1 MPPAKQT
8 SDQIHSGIDRLFS
21 SNPFDNSKESQAFF
35 RESFVTC
42 AEVHYKGNS
51 YFRGLWDLTGIK
63 PADIKSEHDLTR
75 VPPIMVNLFKEHELI
90 TGSPDDVVLNLTSS
104 GTSGQKSQI
113 LLDHQ
118 SLLRVKKLAWMIH
131 DALGM
136 TSEDEVNY
144 LCFTY
149 DPKVATNLGTAFT
162 DELLTS
168 FTKKNEV
175 YYAIQWD
182 QAKNDFSLNVKGV
195 IETLERYAASPKPV
209 RILGFPA
216 HLYKIVRDNNIKL
229 RLPTNSWIQTGGG
242 WKGFANEEVP
252 KSDFR
257 NFMTDRLGIP
267 ASNNRDMFGMVEH
280 GIPYCDCSRGHLHIP
295 NYARVYIRSPKDFS
309 VVSNGDTGL
318 IHFLCSYVTS
328 YPSISLL
335 TTDYGRIGECDCGI
349 GGPTLEILGRAGVHK
364 HKGCALTASKLL
376 DETPGRM

>member
-1 MPPAKQT
+1 MPPAQQS
-8 SDQIHSGIDRLFS
+8 SDRGHTAIDRLFS
-21 SNPFDNSKESQAFF
+21 SNPFDGSDESRALF
-35 RESFVTC
+35 RESFAAC
-42 AEVHYKGNS
+42 AAIHYEGNS
-51 YFRGLWDLTGIK
+51 YFRGLWDLAGLK
-63 PADIKSEHDLTR
+63 PSDLKTEDDLTR
-75 VPPIMVNLFKEHELI
+75 VPSIMVNLFKEQELI
-90 TGSPDDVVLNLTSS
+90 TGSQSDVVLNLTSS

-113 LLDHQ
+113 LLDHH
-118 SLLRVKKLAWMIH
+118 SLARVKKLAWVIH

-136 TSEDEVNY
+136 TSSDEVNY

-182 QAKNDFSLNVKGV
+182 PTKADFSLNVEGV
-195 IETLERYAASPKPV
+195 IETLQRYAKSLKPV

-216 HLYKIVRDNNIKL
+216 HLYKIVLDNNIKL
-229 RLPTNSWIQTGGG
+229 QLPGNSWIQTGGG
-242 WKGFANEEVP
+242 WKGFASEEVP
-252 KSDFR
+252 KSQFR
-257 NFMTDRLGIP
+257 KFMADRLGIP
-267 ASNNRDMFGMVEH
+267 ESNNRDMFGMVEH

-295 NYARVYIRSPKDFS
+295 NYARVYIRSPRNLS
-309 VVSNGDTGL
+309 ILPHGETGL

-335 TTDYGRIGECDCGI
+335 TTDYGRLGRCDCGL
-349 GGPTLEILGRAGVHK
+349 GGMTLEIIGRAGVHK

-376 DETPGRM
+376 DESSKRT